1 MGIST
6 EGKSIFTLQLCFVRL
21 LLKLSCDEQA
31 SEADFWMH
39 DHCERHAVW
48 DSNL

>member
-6 EGKSIFTLQLCFVRL
+6 EGKSIFILQLCYVSL
-21 LLKLSCDEQA
+21 LFKLSYDEQA

-39 DHCERHAVW
+39 DY
-48 DSNL
+48 